1 MNIDELSL
9 VTNKDFIPCLKY
21 RADVATANVT
31 IDICK
36 FSDYTNIEVDP
47 IVGQDTQT
55 ILYENFYK
63 FLIDNT
69 KQTDISWDRKLQSGE
84 TKTEHY
90 NSFKYFL
97 AELSMK
103 IYDST
108 KRFQANKF
116 IISASLLPVLFFID
130 GFSKADAIEIYGTY
144 HAGHIADE
152 IINADIYVC
161 PYIQKDMVIATV
173 VASDNMTAAVATSI
187 VDNKYSMQL
196 INPDLLIAGKVT
208 E

>member
-1 MNIDELSL
+1 MNINELSL
-9 VTNKDFIPCLKY
+9 VTLKDSIPCLNY
-21 RADVATANVT
+21 SAVNDTLTATIGVCKFGDY
-31 IDICK
+31 IDIK
-36 FSDYTNIEVDP
+36 TDP
-47 IVGQDTQT
+47 IVGQNTQIVT
-55 ILYENFYK
+55 YEEFYK
-63 FLIDNT
+63 FLINNAT
-69 KQTDISWDRKLQSGE
+69 QTEIEWNKTLPIGASKLQ
-84 TKTEHY
+84 HY
-90 NSFKYFL
+90 NEFKYFL

-116 IISASLLPVLFFID
+116 IISASLLPVLFFIA
-130 GFSKADAIEIYGTY
+130 GFVKANITEIYGTY

-161 PYIQKDMVIATV
+161 PYIPKDMVIATV

-196 INPDLLIAGKVT
+196 INPDLLIAGKVDM
-208 E
+208 